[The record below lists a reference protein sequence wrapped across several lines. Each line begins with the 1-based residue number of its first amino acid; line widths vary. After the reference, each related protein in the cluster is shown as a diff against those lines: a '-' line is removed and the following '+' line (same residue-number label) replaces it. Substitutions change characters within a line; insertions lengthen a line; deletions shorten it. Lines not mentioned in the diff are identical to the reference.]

1 MQLVR
6 LITKTQIYSIGNN
19 LPVPSGYP
27 IEPFIIGS
35 MEIIGNEEEDD
46 DGGQI
51 IRMVCVPDEDA
62 ANLEL
67 IEENGSFFA
76 IPRLKEMEN
85 RRTLL
90 AISSEL
96 FNQKKDYND
105 KAYQAL
111 EDDIVLVV
119 DVPVGDEMRFE
130 YIAKRESLDDV
141 SEPGSEPEPGSEE
154 ISTNFGGQEEEN
166 SIEVSTTDKTEQ

>member
-1 MQLVR
+1 M
-6 LITKTQIYSIGNN
+6 
-19 LPVPSGYP
+19 PSGYP
-27 IEPFIIGS
+27 VEPFIIGS
-35 MEIIGNEEEDD
+35 MEIMGNGEEEEDD
-46 DGGQI
+46 SGQI

-67 IEENGSFFA
+67 VEENGSFFA
-76 IPRLKEMEN
+76 IPRLKEMAN

-130 YIAKRESLDDV
+130 YIAKRESLNDV
-141 SEPGSEPEPGSEE
+141 SEPGSEPGSEE
-154 ISTNFGGQEEEN
+154 VSTNFGGQEEE
-166 SIEVSTTDKTEQ
+166 SGIEVSTTDQTE